1 MTSELFIEV
10 MISSSPMPPRPRSP
24 SRRPL
29 QPPHPAQAPLAKSR
43 QEWIEVRGPVEVRVY
58 SLARQK
64 CTQSAGR
71 GRGRRGSTRSTSSA
85 RGSVPEQSHARAR
98 GFCCTKKKSAKI
110 WRLLFRERSCA

>member
-43 QEWIEVRGPVEVRVY
+43 QDGLKFVDQLKFVSI
-58 SLARQK
+58 L
-64 CTQSAGR
+64 
-71 GRGRRGSTRSTSSA
+71 
-85 RGSVPEQSHARAR
+85 
-98 GFCCTKKKSAKI
+98 
-110 WRLLFRERSCA
+110 